1 MPRVGARS
9 LTTYWDRYYRAGHP
23 IWDSD
28 RPTSELKRVVRQ
40 LPIHPCRTVE
50 LGCGTGATAVW
61 LARQGFAVTA
71 IDISPTAIRRAR
83 ERAAA
88 VGVRQDSNPVGWA
101 DRIGILSHGVRFVCG
116 DLRGARWLGGPFDL
130 FIDCG
135 CYGAM
140 RLTDAA
146 GYLRAL
152 RRLTRP
158 GTLGLV
164 LTGNARE
171 PEDEAGPPVLTE
183 GQIRRGFGRL
193 FDILRLREFRFDA
206 DQGHGKEY
214 LGWSCLLRRR

>member
-1 MPRVGARS
+1 MPRTGARS
-9 LTTYWDRYYRAGHP
+9 LTTYWDHYYRAGHP

-28 RPTSELKRVVRQ
+28 RPTSELRRVVRQ
-40 LPIHPCRTVE
+40 VPIHPCRTVE
-50 LGCGTGATAVW
+50 LGCGTGTNAVW

-71 IDISPTAIRRAR
+71 IDLSLTAVRRAR

-88 VGVRQDSNPVGWA
+88 AGVV
-101 DRIGILSHGVRFVCG
+101 VRFVCG
-116 DLRGARWLGGPFDL
+116 DLRGSRWLGGPFD
-130 FIDCG
+130 FFVDCG

-140 RLTDAA
+140 QLTDAA

-171 PEDEAGPPVLTE
+171 PEDEAGPPGLTE
-183 GQIRRGFGRL
+183 GQLRDHFGPL
-193 FDILRLREFRFDA
+193 FETLRLREFRFDA
-206 DQGHGKEY
+206 GQGNGKEY
-214 LGWSCLLRRR
+214 LGWSCLLRRL

>member
-1 MPRVGARS
+1 VRRLRV
-9 LTTYWDRYYRAGHP
+9 
-23 IWDSD
+23 
-28 RPTSELKRVVRQ
+28 RPG
-40 LPIHPCRTVE
+40 RTVE
-50 LGCGTGATAVW
+50 LGCGTGANAVW

-71 IDISPTAIRRAR
+71 IDISPTAVWRAR
-83 ERAAA
+83 QRAAA
-88 VGVRQDSNPVGWA
+88 AGV
-101 DRIGILSHGVRFVCG
+101 GVRFVCG
-116 DLRGARWLGGPFDL
+116 DLRGARWLGAPFDF

-140 RLTDAA
+140 QLTDAA

-183 GQIRRGFGRL
+183 GQIRGGFGGP
-193 FDILRLREFRFDA
+193 FEVLRLREFRFGA
-206 DQGHGKEY
+206 DQGNGKEY